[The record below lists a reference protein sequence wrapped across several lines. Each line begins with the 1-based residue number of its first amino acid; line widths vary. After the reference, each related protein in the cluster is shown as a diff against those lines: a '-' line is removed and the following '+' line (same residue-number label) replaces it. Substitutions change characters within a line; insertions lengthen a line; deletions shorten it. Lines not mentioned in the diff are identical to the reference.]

1 MTGSRLQNSYDSC
14 CRLARRAAG
23 NFFVSFLGLPRDRF
37 RAMCA
42 LYAFLRL
49 SDDIAD
55 EPGRSVSER
64 ERGLLDWREQLRAA
78 MSGEEILPGDPV
90 DVFPALADVVTRYG
104 IPVEELETVLEG
116 ISMDLRPRIYETYE
130 DLRVYCDR
138 VAGAVGRCC
147 LYVWGFHDPAAM
159 ETAEDC
165 GLALQMTN
173 ILRDLGEDA
182 AMGRIYLPQEDLEHF
197 GVAPHDLTA
206 GHVDEPFRELMRFEI
221 SRARDHYAA
230 SERLFEQI
238 DSTGRPVL
246 RAMLRVYGGLLGRI
260 ERVDYD
266 VFTRR
271 VRLPAWRKALI
282 GTAAILGRS

>member
-1 MTGSRLQNSYDSC
+1 VTRSRLQNSYDSC

-55 EPGRSVSER
+55 EPGRSVPER
-64 ERGLLDWREQLRAA
+64 ERGLLDWRERLRAA
-78 MSGEEILPGDPV
+78 MNGEEILPGDPV
-90 DVFPALADVVTRYG
+90 DLFPALADVVTRYG

-116 ISMDLRPRIYETYE
+116 ISMDLRPQIYETYE

-165 GLALQMTN
+165 GLALQLTN

-182 AMGRIYLPQEDLEHF
+182 AMGRIYLPREDLEHF
-197 GVAPHDLTA
+197 GVAAHDLVA

-271 VRLPAWRKALI
+271 IRLPAWRKALI
-282 GTAAILGRS
+282 GVAAVFGRS

>member
-1 MTGSRLQNSYDSC
+1 VTRSRLQNSYDAC

-37 RAMCA
+37 RAMCV

-55 EPGRSVSER
+55 EPGRSVSDR
-64 ERGLLDWREQLRAA
+64 EVALLDWREQLRVA
-78 MSGEEILPGDPV
+78 MGGGEILSGEPV
-90 DVFPALADVVTRYG
+90 DVFPALSDVVTSYG
-104 IPVEELETVLEG
+104 IPPEELEAVLDG
-116 ISMDLRPRIYETYE
+116 ISMDLTPRIYATYE

-147 LYVWGFHDPAAM
+147 LHVWGFHDPAAM

-165 GLALQMTN
+165 GMALQMTN

-182 AMGRIYLPQEDLEHF
+182 AMGRIYLPQEDLDHF
-197 GVAPHDLTA
+197 GVAAQDLAA

-221 SRARDHYAA
+221 SRARDHYEA

-260 ERVDYD
+260 ERADYD

-282 GTAAILGRS
+282 GVAAVFGNS

>member
-1 MTGSRLQNSYDSC
+1 
-14 CRLARRAAG
+14 
-23 NFFVSFLGLPRDRF
+23 
-37 RAMCA
+37 MCA

-55 EPGRSVSER
+55 EPGRSVPER
-64 ERGLLDWREQLRAA
+64 ERGLLEWRERLRAA
-78 MSGEEILPGDPV
+78 MNGEEILPGDPV

-116 ISMDLRPRIYETYE
+116 ISMDLRPQIYETYE

-165 GLALQMTN
+165 GLALQLTN

-182 AMGRIYLPQEDLEHF
+182 AMGRIYLPREDLEHF
-197 GVAPHDLTA
+197 GVAAHDLVA

-271 VRLPAWRKALI
+271 IRLPAWRKALI
-282 GTAAILGRS
+282 GVAAVFGRS